1 MNCINDTVFLET
13 PNGEIETDIC
23 INYSDED
30 NEGED
35 YKVSVKIAYD
45 GKEFCGTGCDDYF
58 EMDTFADLQN
68 QLPKDVKLKCC
79 LVCKHGNMCPIG
91 NFHNEVFCTNDVLIS
106 EKSDLFFYTE
116 DDIERKNRSRKYTDI
131 CNKFA
136 VQNPDYYTYNDWL
149 YCLNKQHMP
158 QVEK

>member
-1 MNCINDTVFLET
+1 MNCINDTVFLES

-35 YKVSVKIAYD
+35 YKVSVKITYGD
-45 GKEFCGTGCDDYF
+45 NEFCGTGCDDYLW
-58 EMDTFADLQN
+58 MDAFADLQN

-91 NFHNEVFCTNDVLIS
+91 NLRNEVFCTNDVLIS

-116 DDIERKNRSRKYTDI
+116 DDIERKKRSRKYTDI
-131 CNKFA
+131 CNKFGF
-136 VQNPDYYTYNDWL
+136 QNPDYYTYNDWL
-149 YCLNKQHMP
+149 YCLKNQHTP